1 VHINAGPEIGV
12 ASTKAYTSQI
22 IALVMIAL
30 SMSFDR
36 LSKCERRL
44 EICRELENIGEK
56 IREVLT
62 QLDDQVLEIA
72 KNIHKEKSLLVMGR
86 G

>member
-22 IALVMIAL
+22 VALVMFAL

-36 LSKCERRL
+36 TSKRERRL
-44 EICRELENIGEK
+44 EICRELEDIGEK

-62 QLDDQVLEIA
+62 LLDTQVLDIA
-72 KNIHKEKSLLVMGR
+72 RNIYKEKSLLVMGR